1 MPILIYLYSLVPRDS
16 RTINKLYKN
25 YFFVFVPFKIFFSLF
40 LTPQSMPT
48 SSTAISA
55 FKILK
60 LQHGKVTSI
69 LVLDM
74 GTTDKTTHTP
84 TGNCTASCFSVTTK
98 FQMLVEGSSLSKTL
112 ARGSW
117 CTFIL
122 CPQEFTGSAC
132 RFQLQFAFPKQ
143 GCPDSWIPP
152 SSLSSWHPVL
162 FFFIFPYDQCQVVR
176 AGRSSTEAD
185 NGGFAHTGEP
195 SILSGS

>member
-1 MPILIYLYSLVPRDS
+1 
-16 RTINKLYKN
+16 
-25 YFFVFVPFKIFFSLF
+25 
-40 LTPQSMPT
+40 MPT
-48 SSTAISA
+48 SSTNISA
-55 FKILK
+55 FKMSK

-84 TGNCTASCFSVTTK
+84 KGNCTASCFSVTTK
-98 FQMLVEGSSLSKTL
+98 FQMLVECSSLSRTL
-112 ARGSW
+112 ARGSSL

-122 CPQEFTGSAC
+122 CPSCTFILCPSEFTGTAC
-132 RFQLQFAFPKQ
+132 RSQLQFAFPKE
-143 GCPDSWIPP
+143 GCPDSRIPP

-162 FFFIFPYDQCQVVR
+162 FFSTFPYDQCQVVR

-185 NGGFAHTGEP
+185 SGGFAHTGEP